1 MPVEANGNPECVETN
16 GEFMHVDGDGGT
28 NERRLRRYKWRTL
41 ARAGMYRR
49 KQGWVRQ
56 KTSLV
61 GRFDRFFSFRE
72 DVEFRWLLF
81 GELDFL
87 PPPSSS

>member
-1 MPVEANGNPECVETN
+1 MPVEANSDPECVETN
-16 GEFMHVDGDGGT
+16 GESMPDDGDGGT
-28 NERRLRRYKWRTL
+28 NERRLCRYSWRAQ

-56 KTSLV
+56 KASLV

-72 DVEFRWLLF
+72 DVEFHWLLF